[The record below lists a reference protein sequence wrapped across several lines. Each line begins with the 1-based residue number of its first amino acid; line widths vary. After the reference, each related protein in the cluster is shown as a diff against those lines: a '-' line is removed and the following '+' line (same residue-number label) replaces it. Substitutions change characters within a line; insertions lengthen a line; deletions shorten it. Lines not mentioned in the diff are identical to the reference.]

1 MDLHEA
7 RTFLGTL
14 EDMCKF
20 QIFLRDT
27 AGHKI
32 LFYWIDAERYRCVT
46 KKEHRRFAYREIQAK
61 YLQSGSPKEL
71 PDSLKFLSIG
81 GQTTSFKLPKSG
93 TERMHPL
100 GLSIFSE
107 NIFIPAQK
115 MALQRLS
122 SYWLPKFIQHK
133 KIIRKLIAEKRRTQ
147 SDFSAETR
155 RFSLI
160 PELEKDNP
168 VSRTSSEQEMDDFM
182 EAQCVSSTE
191 SVNDEEIRARKLE
204 EWKMWFWEGTD
215 SRAGSETKIK
225 PPDDMPLELRQL
237 GGVSTG
243 NYSSLETGPMNI
255 ARDDVT
261 AYRINSCLI
270 IHGIPLILYFLIY
283 YLSFYLTLQF
293 GPKRLVPGQKIA

>member
-1 MDLHEA
+1 MNLHEA

-61 YLQSGSPKEL
+61 YLQSGSPREL
-71 PDSLKFLSIG
+71 PESLKFLSFG
-81 GQTTSFKLPKSG
+81 GPTTSFKLPKSG
-93 TERMHPL
+93 MEQMPPL

-133 KIIRKLIAEKRRTQ
+133 KIIRKLIAEKRGTQ
-147 SDFSAETR
+147 SEFIAETR
-155 RFSLI
+155 RFSPI

-168 VSRTSSEQEMDDFM
+168 VPRTSSEQEMDNFM

-204 EWKMWFWEGTD
+204 EWKKWFWEGID
-215 SRAGSETKIK
+215 SRSGSETKIE
-225 PPDDMPLELRQL
+225 PPADMPLELQQL
-237 GGVSTG
+237 GGVGTG
-243 NYSSLETGPMNI
+243 NYSSLKMCPINM
-255 ARDDVT
+255 ARVDVT
-261 AYRINSCLI
+261 AKSVK
-270 IHGIPLILYFLIY
+270 
-283 YLSFYLTLQF
+283 
-293 GPKRLVPGQKIA
+293 KRG

>member
-1 MDLHEA
+1 MDILGTSVDLQEA

-32 LFYWIDAERYRCVT
+32 LFYWLDAERYRCVT
-46 KKEHRRFAYREIQAK
+46 KKQHRRFAYREIQAK

-71 PDSLKFLSIG
+71 PESLKLVSTCG
-81 GQTTSFKLPKSG
+81 PTTSYELLKSG
-93 TERMHPL
+93 TKRMHPL

-107 NIFIPAQK
+107 NIFIPGQK

-133 KIIRKLIAEKRRTQ
+133 KIIRKLITEKRGAQ

-155 RFSLI
+155 HLPPV

-168 VSRTSSEQEMDDFM
+168 VPRTSSEQEMDNFM
-182 EAQCVSSTE
+182 EAQRVSSTE
-191 SVNDEEIRARKLE
+191 SVDDEEIRARKLE
-204 EWKMWFWEGTD
+204 EWKRWFWD
-215 SRAGSETKIK
+215 
-225 PPDDMPLELRQL
+225 
-237 GGVSTG
+237 
-243 NYSSLETGPMNI
+243 
-255 ARDDVT
+255 
-261 AYRINSCLI
+261 
-270 IHGIPLILYFLIY
+270 IL
-283 YLSFYLTLQF
+283 
-293 GPKRLVPGQKIA
+293 